1 MVRKILAWVLVVY
14 VLIGA
19 LLYFFQKKLIFHPTV
34 LAADYA
40 FKYDVPFQE
49 MNVKVDDKTTI
60 NAVLFK
66 TTQPRKGIVLYF
78 HGNARNISFY
88 AGASGNFT
96 KHGYE
101 VLMMDYPGF
110 GKSVGKLTEE
120 GLYKNALEMYQ
131 LARARF
137 SPDSIIIYGRSLG
150 TGIAAELASV
160 RDCKQLVLEAPYYN
174 MTDMAQRM
182 APVYPYGF
190 MLEFK
195 FPTNEYLKKVAAPVM
210 IIHGTADKT
219 VAYESGSRLR
229 KFFKPGD
236 EFVTIEGAGHNNLKD
251 NPVFNETIEKLVK

>member
-1 MVRKILAWVLVVY
+1 MVRKILAWVLVAY
-14 VLIGA
+14 VLVGA
-19 LLYFFQKKLIFHPTV
+19 LLYFFQKKLIFHPEP
-34 LAADYA
+34 LAADYV

-49 MNVKVDDKTTI
+49 MNVKVDNKTTI

-66 TTQPRKGIVLYF
+66 TTEPRKGIVVYF

-88 AGASGNFT
+88 AGVSELFT

-110 GKSVGKLTEE
+110 GKSVGPLTEE
-120 GLYKNALEMYQ
+120 ALYKNALEMYN

-174 MTDMAQRM
+174 LTDMARRM
-182 APVYPYGF
+182 APVYPYGW

-195 FPTNEYLKKVAAPVM
+195 LPTNLYLRKVAAPVLVM
-210 IIHGTADKT
+210 HGTADKT
-219 VAYESGSRLR
+219 IPYESGERLKQVF
-229 KFFKPGD
+229 KFGD
-236 EFVTIEGAGHNNLKD
+236 EFVTIPGAGHNNLKEY
-251 NPVFNETIEKLVK
+251 PLFRETIEKLVK